1 MKIDR
6 GLWLIILFFLSGHAA
21 ALPPQF
27 ITPSSIDTLFE
38 NIEFQ
43 KIIQARDPENDSFF
57 FTLILKPN
65 GVTDSL
71 WNDSTLA
78 VNWIPQ
84 VADVGQHGL
93 SVVVQD
99 TTGLKDTLEL
109 TWRVFKKNDPPFFVE
124 NDIEVI
130 LQQGEIYNHPFI
142 YRDPDLDHSF
152 TFTTLHKPS
161 SMQIN
166 SIFTDSSIL
175 VNWQPANPDVGVDS
189 LRFIIRD
196 DSLASDTLRVRF
208 AVSNRNDPP
217 RFIPNELTDTLSQGV
232 AYQRE
237 VKVIDEDIG
246 DSLRFAILRKPDLM
260 TIEFDYTDTTLLIQ
274 WTPTLDQIGPDSII
288 LQVRDDSLASDT
300 LKGALIV
307 LNRNDPPQPGTILYP
322 TSGQVLTDRQLNCRM
337 TKGSDPDAS
346 DTLLSYRFLLFY
358 DPTTSPGVADEW
370 SSPWIQTA
378 DDIIEYTFPDSL
390 DEDSYYYLMAQV
402 RDDSMAV
409 SDYDSVRFFV
419 NTFNQLPSFDYYT
432 PGEGAIVPNRS
443 PRLRV
448 TEATDSD
455 DSVFFYSFIIMNGTG
470 SEMLDSAYNR
480 SLNQYTTDEVLME
493 NGKFLWSARV
503 QDESGGYTDW
513 KTLRSFYVNSL
524 EEAPFPPQK
533 FWIYGMDSVSHYIS
547 VSNPTFTW
555 EIPSLPDPDPLTQ
568 KSDIRFLL
576 QIYADTNS
584 APIYQVNSEK
594 GGTYY
599 FFSEGELIER
609 VRYYARITAIDPT
622 GLYSTPSS
630 YL

>member
-217 RFIPNELTDTLSQGV
+217 RFIPNELTDTLSQV
-232 AYQRE
+232 SPIN
-237 VKVIDEDIG
+237 VK
-246 DSLRFAILRKPDLM
+246 SR
-260 TIEFDYTDTTLLIQ
+260 
-274 WTPTLDQIGPDSII
+274 
-288 LQVRDDSLASDT
+288 
-300 LKGALIV
+300 
-307 LNRNDPPQPGTILYP
+307 
-322 TSGQVLTDRQLNCRM
+322 
-337 TKGSDPDAS
+337 
-346 DTLLSYRFLLFY
+346 
-358 DPTTSPGVADEW
+358 
-370 SSPWIQTA
+370 
-378 DDIIEYTFPDSL
+378 
-390 DEDSYYYLMAQV
+390 
-402 RDDSMAV
+402 
-409 SDYDSVRFFV
+409 
-419 NTFNQLPSFDYYT
+419 
-432 PGEGAIVPNRS
+432 
-443 PRLRV
+443 
-448 TEATDSD
+448 
-455 DSVFFYSFIIMNGTG
+455 
-470 SEMLDSAYNR
+470 
-480 SLNQYTTDEVLME
+480 
-493 NGKFLWSARV
+493 
-503 QDESGGYTDW
+503 
-513 KTLRSFYVNSL
+513 
-524 EEAPFPPQK
+524 
-533 FWIYGMDSVSHYIS
+533 
-547 VSNPTFTW
+547 
-555 EIPSLPDPDPLTQ
+555 
-568 KSDIRFLL
+568 
-576 QIYADTNS
+576 
-584 APIYQVNSEK
+584 
-594 GGTYY
+594 
-599 FFSEGELIER
+599 
-609 VRYYARITAIDPT
+609 
-622 GLYSTPSS
+622 
-630 YL
+630 